1 MMITTK
7 ELQYKE
13 YLYVFKE
20 GLELEIT
27 NNNVLQHL
35 FEIHSKLLENLEYGK
50 TLDEAW
56 ENFKEYFHETYE
68 ELFNSEYSL
77 SESSLRL
84 KNYLAKNCTRYC
96 LLSDKTNYIY
106 FETEEAK
113 TEKKHYNDAGYDL
126 RCKEKIIIRPGEV
139 KIINTDAYVNLQ
151 QGFFGKIE
159 GRSSLNMKGI
169 ISVGGVIDADYRG
182 EIKVGLL
189 NTTKEPYTLE
199 AFSKIAQI
207 IIMPCD
213 VNAKI
218 VIGKPENNTLRGSNG
233 FGSTGI

>member
-1 MMITTK
+1 MLITTK

-20 GLELEIT
+20 GLELEIK
-27 NNNVLQHL
+27 NN
-35 FEIHSKLLENLEYGK
+35 FEIHSKLLEDFEYGQ

-56 ENFKEYFHETYE
+56 ENFKEYFHEMYE
-68 ELFNSEYSL
+68 VLFNSDYSTKL

-84 KNYLAKNCTRYC
+84 KDYLAKNCTQYY
-96 LLSDKTNYIY
+96 LLSNKTNYIY
-106 FETEEAK
+106 FESEAVK

-126 RCKEKIIIRPGEV
+126 RCKEKITIQPGEV
-139 KIINTDAYVNLQ
+139 KIIDTGAYVNLQ

-189 NTTKEPYTLE
+189 NTTQEPYTLE

-233 FGSTGI
+233 FGSTGK

>member
-1 MMITTK
+1 MLITT
-7 ELQYKE
+7 
-13 YLYVFKE
+13 
-20 GLELEIT
+20 
-27 NNNVLQHL
+27 N
-35 FEIHSKLLENLEYGK
+35 
-50 TLDEAW
+50 
-56 ENFKEYFHETYE
+56 
-68 ELFNSEYSL
+68 
-77 SESSLRL
+77 
-84 KNYLAKNCTRYC
+84 
-96 LLSDKTNYIY
+96 KTNYIY
-106 FETEEAK
+106 FESEAVK

-126 RCKEKIIIRPGEV
+126 RCKGEITIQPGEV
-139 KIINTDAYVNLQ
+139 KIIDTGAYVNLN

-189 NTTKEPYTLE
+189 NTTQEPYTLE

-218 VIGKPENNTLRGSNG
+218 VIGRPENNTLRGSNG
-233 FGSTGI
+233 FGSTGV